1 MMLKDIVLVVLCT
14 DTQKIRKFYL
24 TDKEEISEK
33 KSTDRF
39 MNNVFT
45 QVEWSISKKKLKSL
59 QNKNWRE
66 REHQFDCCFEFDKT
80 TKSRFVGTS
89 YDRLSKFKRL
99 PVAYVTIYEKDC
111 LFW

>member
-39 MNNVFT
+39 MNNVF
-45 QVEWSISKKKLKSL
+45 I
-59 QNKNWRE
+59 
-66 REHQFDCCFEFDKT
+66 
-80 TKSRFVGTS
+80 RFIMN
-89 YDRLSKFKRL
+89 YH
-99 PVAYVTIYEKDC
+99 C
-111 LFW
+111 LFLFPTSFTKNP